1 MSGGPEC
8 TMDGHGPGGTERS
21 PAMDAAIH
29 ELVFVVGASASAEE
43 GVAVAAG
50 RAASEP
56 TSEDGSWE
64 VPVEAAAETPSARSS
79 GPAGGDV
86 SREAEE
92 RPSSGPSSIAPSGG
106 LEVDAPPKADL
117 PPELVLEALDCSD
130 EMLWGEADFDEVAGI
145 TLADVYS
152 LREARGGTG
161 ARDLTRRA
169 QQERRRARDVGQA
182 SPKLKPG
189 RVLARHSE
197 RVAKAQR
204 AARDRTDYMYRVE
217 ERRFKRRY
225 RDWCCFG
232 EAPRESRTRVRAAAW
247 PVFPALAGPT
257 ARLAVRPAA
266 EIAAQ
271 APAAELVPIAEA
283 AALPVAAVQ
292 GPTEAVTVR
301 AIKKPT
307 ARSTMESYARMAY
320 WRTVDLLQRSFGR
333 EHPVDASG
341 RRQAAEVLY
350 RRLLKSRLA
359 SAPPSPRLGWMARPG
374 LRSLRRD
381 LRFPRCWDL
390 SYELSVGRKARG
402 GRRLKRQAR
411 GRAFKLWLRS
421 AGRKQS
427 PAAAH
432 AAEDATRLR
441 QREMRR
447 EASRARTRCRAAEWD
462 AKYLGLEP
470 GHPAPPPTLSER
482 SRARSRPANGHARPE
497 RRPSAVP
504 ASGKPPAEGRWAAGL
519 ARPARPPLAE
529 RCSEGSP
536 AESTWPEVST
546 LPAQRAV
553 AACSLRGPR
562 PPRGARGGQ
571 QPRRRRRG
579 KRSACQEQTGPR
591 DGSDAESPKT
601 TGVEPT
607 SPCACEDPAS
617 EAPKD
622 VAEVEGPGGAD
633 DLRDLISVWPSLDRF
648 RRADAPRTDGK
659 LLVPA
664 LRSSKPPTVATEEV
678 FLERFHGR
686 TRGIFRDL
694 DWSNLRVIGGMMLAC
709 LVADDEDFRT
719 SFAETDVDI
728 YMVGLRGPE
737 FQQRVASVMKDLYRA
752 ARSRDLK
759 AVILRTPCT
768 ITLSLCGP
776 RGEALPN
783 VQVVMAPFESTR
795 HLLSTTDIDCTG
807 FGFDGDSLFATSL
820 ACEAIARR
828 RLIARPEKYSIRGE
842 FSTESRLL
850 KYAMRGFDVV
860 DLGLPPDLEVPEHE
874 AIRSIAS
881 EASAALAAKALGEGE
896 GGLSLDDTAMRFE
909 RALRATGVT
918 GAHLLLLA
926 ARNPGL
932 QELLLFD
939 VPLLPAGLADEGL
952 LGMLQACDASRRQ
965 DGYEHPRG
973 KAKGRLPRGSQPSKL
988 RVLFTSRTLGPIEEA
1003 VLDAVEERDPD
1014 GTSEAR
1020 SWYTGLEAEHLIWEA
1035 AC

>member
-232 EAPRESRTRVRAAAW
+232 EAPRESRTR
-247 PVFPALAGPT
+247 
-257 ARLAVRPAA
+257 
-266 EIAAQ
+266 AQ

-283 AALPVAAVQ
+283 AALPV
-292 GPTEAVTVR
+292 
-301 AIKKPT
+301 

-350 RRLLKSRLA
+350 RRLLKSR
-359 SAPPSPRLGWMARPG
+359 
-374 LRSLRRD
+374 
-381 LRFPRCWDL
+381 
-390 SYELSVGRKARG
+390 
-402 GRRLKRQAR
+402 
-411 GRAFKLWLRS
+411 
-421 AGRKQS
+421 
-427 PAAAH
+427 
-432 AAEDATRLR
+432 
-441 QREMRR
+441 
-447 EASRARTRCRAAEWD
+447 
-462 AKYLGLEP
+462 
-470 GHPAPPPTLSER
+470 
-482 SRARSRPANGHARPE
+482 
-497 RRPSAVP
+497 
-504 ASGKPPAEGRWAAGL
+504 
-519 ARPARPPLAE
+519 
-529 RCSEGSP
+529 
-536 AESTWPEVST
+536 
-546 LPAQRAV
+546 
-553 AACSLRGPR
+553 
-562 PPRGARGGQ
+562 
-571 QPRRRRRG
+571 PRRRRRG